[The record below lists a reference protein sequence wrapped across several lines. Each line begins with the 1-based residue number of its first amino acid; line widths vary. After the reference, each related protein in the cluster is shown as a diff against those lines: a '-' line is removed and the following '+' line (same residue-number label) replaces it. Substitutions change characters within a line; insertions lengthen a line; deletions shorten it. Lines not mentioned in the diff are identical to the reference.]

1 MTHKL
6 QLYPGVQLIPGIVH
20 LNLHKYRLNKYYKII
35 PLFSYHF
42 HTNCLGYLTIGL
54 TKII

>member
-6 QLYPGVQLIPGIVH
+6 QVYPGVQLIPGIVH

-42 HTNCLGYLTIGL
+42 HMNCWGYLTIGL
-54 TKII
+54 TNII